1 MLITKL
7 KITKNGKISKKKIK
21 NVIFVSI
28 IKSYTLSCCVE
39 SSITTLS
46 RLHRKMAV
54 RGPSPRDGKICWED
68 LTQETIWPG
77 SHLVSAMV
85 AQGQMANAIEEGKR
99 KDFEDAAKDFVVD
112 TVRAKFDPDNGVELQ
127 LFDPENEFRLSI
139 DEVLDL
145 VRDCFYR
152 PPSNL
157 RIRVSRVRFGFEV
170 TCFLTP
176 IP

>member
-1 MLITKL
+1 MAKL
-7 KITKNGKISKKKIK
+7 VKKIK

-39 SSITTLS
+39 IINYETQDYTERWQSVV
-46 RLHRKMAV
+46 LHPRWKIC
-54 RGPSPRDGKICWED
+54 PRD
-68 LTQETIWPG
+68 LTHINLSWK
-77 SHLVSAMV
+77 SLCLCYV
-85 AQGQMANAIEEGKR
+85 AQGQMGNAIEDGKR
-99 KDFEDAAKDFVVD
+99 EEFKDAAKDFVVD
-112 TVRAKFDPDNGVELQ
+112 SVKAKFDPDNGVELQ
-127 LFDPENEFRLSI
+127 LFDPENEFDLSTE
-139 DEVLDL
+139 EVLDL

-157 RIRVSRVRFGFEV
+157 RIRVSRVRFGFGV